1 MQPIFVSIPLPCLP
15 GKASSANI
23 RLLCSVT
30 GSTEKATWQDVTG
43 STPLELCKDV
53 VHFSTKVSG
62 TFWLLVIHDKQRE
75 PDSALTLANR
85 WKIMMFLATVCLDA
99 ETAQQR
105 AFVLKQISQS
115 CAKHGGGLTSKRKL
129 SFNKR
134 TPKWAERGQTP
145 PGLYFCLFFSRRTWM
160 KIIIFSS
167 GFMRRQ
173 SWCHTRPD
181 YLSSAGKTS
190 PEPGSTQ

>member
-1 MQPIFVSIPLPCLP
+1 MVAVEPRKRKFHEVSQCFSLKSSFSHFQPIFVSIPLPCLP

-85 WKIMMFLATVCLDA
+85 CGACQIMMFLVTL
-99 ETAQQR
+99 
-105 AFVLKQISQS
+105 
-115 CAKHGGGLTSKRKL
+115 
-129 SFNKR
+129 
-134 TPKWAERGQTP
+134 
-145 PGLYFCLFFSRRTWM
+145 
-160 KIIIFSS
+160 
-167 GFMRRQ
+167 
-173 SWCHTRPD
+173 
-181 YLSSAGKTS
+181 
-190 PEPGSTQ
+190 

>member
-1 MQPIFVSIPLPCLP
+1 MLLFLQPIFVSIPLPCLP

-85 WKIMMFLATVCLDA
+85 CGAAC
-99 ETAQQR
+99 QR
-105 AFVLKQISQS
+105 KQ
-115 CAKHGGGLTSKRKL
+115 
-129 SFNKR
+129 
-134 TPKWAERGQTP
+134 
-145 PGLYFCLFFSRRTWM
+145 
-160 KIIIFSS
+160 
-167 GFMRRQ
+167 
-173 SWCHTRPD
+173 D
-181 YLSSAGKTS
+181 YDVFGNLVVRC
-190 PEPGSTQ
+190 

>member
-1 MQPIFVSIPLPCLP
+1 MLLFLQPIFVSIPLPCLP

-23 RLLCSVT
+23 RLLCSMT

-85 WKIMMFLATVCLDA
+85 CQDYDVFDQPCSCL
-99 ETAQQR
+99 
-105 AFVLKQISQS
+105 LKQ
-115 CAKHGGGLTSKRKL
+115 HSKGRL
-129 SFNKR
+129 V
-134 TPKWAERGQTP
+134 QTN
-145 PGLYFCLFFSRRTWM
+145 
-160 KIIIFSS
+160 
-167 GFMRRQ
+167 
-173 SWCHTRPD
+173 
-181 YLSSAGKTS
+181 
-190 PEPGSTQ
+190 